1 MTFLLEKLQ
10 QQLIQFQISQL
21 IFFFFFIDLFV
32 NGLIV
37 AETATGN
44 YETILENEQ
53 TGQTYFL

>member
-21 IFFFFFIDLFV
+21 IYLFFLIDLFV

-37 AETATGN
+37 AVTATGN
-44 YETILENEQ
+44 
-53 TGQTYFL
+53 